1 VNRDRSAETDARD
14 TGEHFFGSLV
24 NEQPVPT
31 RASAQR
37 AADLAAQIEFLDRE
51 VSRYRDLLATERIK
65 HSTGLADLQ
74 LASDTRLDAL
84 QQEQRKQTQALHDS
98 YRALLNNRQVE
109 FDQALSEATNGRATE
124 LADELGRQRESLDR
138 AQARREIVLGANHQ
152 QTVDEMHEAHTR
164 AVQEIKRDLSHATST
179 IERLQSEL
187 ATQAERADNAEQ
199 DLAGSVQQVA
209 DLERKIQLIAT
220 QARFRVDEAEKQATA
235 ATDRLNAERRRSS
248 ATLAELLERS
258 ASIAAEADKARSE
271 LAAKQVQVEHAAA
284 KAVQRAQADYRQLA
298 TAADEQVARA
308 IARET
313 ELEDAIAQ
321 LRARL
326 HNNG

>member
-98 YRALLNNRQVE
+98 YRTLLNNRQVE

-187 ATQAERADNAEQ
+187 ATQVERADNAEQ
-199 DLAGSVQQVA
+199 DLARSVQQVA

-235 ATDRLNAERRRSS
+235 ATDRLNAERQRSS

-271 LAAKQVQVEHAAA
+271 LAAKQVQVEHAVA